1 MKIKFRAKYLF
12 VFVGILLTEVWI
24 ALFVNDQIIRPFVGD
39 LLVILLMYAFVR
51 VFIEPRNHIVLAVCI
66 LVFAYLVEI
75 GQYFELVSRLGLADS
90 GIGRIVIGTS
100 FDWVDLLAYTIGFIT
115 RPEKPTCFSGGIKGA
130 KGCQLG
136 ALP

>member
-12 VFVGILLTEVWI
+12 VFAGILLTEVWI

-51 VFIEPRNHIVLAVCI
+51 VFIEPRNHVVLAVCL

-75 GQYFELVSRLGLADS
+75 GQYFELVSRLGLADL
-90 GIGRIVIGTS
+90 GIARIVIGTS
-100 FDWVDLLAYTIGFIT
+100 FDWVDFLAYTIGFMIVIV
-115 RPEKPTCFSGGIKGA
+115 SGIRRGTDRN
-130 KGCQLG
+130 QQR
-136 ALP
+136 

>member
-90 GIGRIVIGTS
+90 GIARIVIGTS
-100 FDWVDLLAYTIGFIT
+100 FDWLDLLAYTIGFMIVIM
-115 RPEKPTCFSGGIKGA
+115 SGIKREIDI
-130 KGCQLG
+130 
-136 ALP
+136 

>member
-12 VFVGILLTEVWI
+12 VFAGILLTEVWI

-39 LLVILLMYAFVR
+39 MLVILLIYAFVR

-90 GIGRIVIGTS
+90 GIARIVIGTS
-100 FDWVDLLAYTIGFIT
+100 FDWVDLLAYTIGFMIVIV
-115 RPEKPTCFSGGIKGA
+115 SGIRREIDI
-130 KGCQLG
+130 
-136 ALP
+136 

>member
-12 VFVGILLTEVWI
+12 VFAGILLTEVWI

-39 LLVILLMYAFVR
+39 LIVILLMYAFVR

-75 GQYFELVSRLGLADS
+75 GQYFELVSRLGLVDS
-90 GIGRIVIGTS
+90 EIAWIVIGTS
-100 FDWVDLLAYTIGFIT
+100 FDWLDLLAYTIGFMIVIV
-115 RPEKPTCFSGGIKGA
+115 SGIKREIDI
-130 KGCQLG
+130 
-136 ALP
+136 

>member
-75 GQYFELVSRLGLADS
+75 GQYFELVSRLGLEDS
-90 GIGRIVIGTS
+90 GIARIVIGTS
-100 FDWVDLLAYTIGFIT
+100 FDWVDLLAYTIGFMIVIV
-115 RPEKPTCFSGGIKGA
+115 SGIRREVDI
-130 KGCQLG
+130 
-136 ALP
+136 

>member
-1 MKIKFRAKYLF
+1 MEIKFCAKCLV

-51 VFIEPRNHIVLAVCI
+51 MFIEPRNHIVLAGCI

-75 GQYFELVSRLGLADS
+75 SQYFELVSRLGLTDS
-90 GIGRIVIGTS
+90 GIAKIVIGTS
-100 FDWVDLLAYTIGFIT
+100 FDWIDLLAYTIGFMIVIA
-115 RPEKPTCFSGGIKGA
+115 SGIRREIEN
-130 KGCQLG
+130 
-136 ALP
+136 